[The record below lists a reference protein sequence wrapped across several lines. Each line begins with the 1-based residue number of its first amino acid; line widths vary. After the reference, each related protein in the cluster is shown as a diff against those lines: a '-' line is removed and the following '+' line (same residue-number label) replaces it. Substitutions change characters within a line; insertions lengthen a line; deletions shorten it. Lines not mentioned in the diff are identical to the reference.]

1 MYASIL
7 AYVVNY
13 IFGYPFHVSNDKL
26 REAIS
31 SHVARLL
38 KEERQRQKVSLNGLA
53 QKAGLAR
60 QTIAFIEREVQSPSF
75 DTLLRITFA
84 LNLELEEIIALARK
98 RAKKASTR

>member
-1 MYASIL
+1 
-7 AYVVNY
+7 VPN
-13 IFGYPFHVSNDKL
+13 NKL
-26 REAIS
+26 RETIS

-38 KEERQRQKVSLNGLA
+38 KEEREKQKLSLNSLA

-98 RAKKASTR
+98 RAKKASRR